1 MEGPAL
7 LIYIAGPSAAGK
19 THFSEE
25 LRKSLSQSQIPA
37 VVIGSDDYYR
47 EQWTPDATYG
57 FDTVD
62 AIDNHAL
69 LQDVVSL
76 RDRRLLRRR
85 RYDMGTRKI
94 HWESLD
100 QAWDVVL
107 LEGAFGPQL
116 LIDQLHPDLLIY
128 VDASLPMRVIRRLRR
143 DIRERQRSAPSVL
156 RQMLLNMLPGERR
169 FIHPLKRSANLIIR
183 DFQAGRLQALQHIE
197 ELINHSKAQAP

>member
-1 MEGPAL
+1 MNKPAL

-25 LRKSLSQSQIPA
+25 LRKSLAQSEIPA

-62 AIDNHAL
+62 AIDREAL
-69 LQDVVSL
+69 FQDVLSL

-94 HWESLD
+94 NWESLN
-100 QAWDVVL
+100 QTWDVVL
-107 LEGAFGPQL
+107 LEGAIGPQM
-116 LIDQLHPDLLIY
+116 LIDQLRPDLLIY
-128 VDASLPMRVIRRLRR
+128 VNASLPIRVIRRLRR
-143 DIRERQRSAPSVL
+143 DMRERQRSPASVL
-156 RQMLLNMLPGERR
+156 RQMLVNMLPGERR
-169 FIHPLKRSANLIIR
+169 FIHPLKRSADLLIR
-183 DFQAGRLQALQHIE
+183 NVPAGLPQALQHIE
-197 ELINHSKAQAP
+197 ELINQRKDPAP